1 MTVIYLSRFFL
12 VYSIQLLREG
22 KDAKLKRAFITGD
35 GETAFDNL
43 QKALSAPSS
52 LFNVDRLY
60 IKTTYLS
67 DEADKPRVYMV
78 YLTYACNLNLNAE
91 VVLVE

>member
-1 MTVIYLSRFFL
+1 LF
-12 VYSIQLLREG
+12 REG

-60 IKTTYLS
+60 IKTAYLRLKPEDD
-67 DEADKPRVYMV
+67 DERK
-78 YLTYACNLNLNAE
+78 AE
-91 VVLVE
+91 DSGQSSPDNFE